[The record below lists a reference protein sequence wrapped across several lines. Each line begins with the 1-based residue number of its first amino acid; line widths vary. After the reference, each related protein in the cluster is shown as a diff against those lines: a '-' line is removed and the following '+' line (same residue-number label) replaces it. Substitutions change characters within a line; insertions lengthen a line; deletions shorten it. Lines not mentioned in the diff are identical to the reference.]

1 VAAAAGL
8 RLVQVLRRR
17 SESEGEQA
25 PVGVPDRGERG

>member
-17 SESEGEQA
+17 SEAENEQA
-25 PVGVPDRGERG
+25 PVGVSGGAEPD